1 MYTEK
6 RGGELWGKCPHLW
19 GVIPRF
25 DIPAA
30 AEEVMNMTGQY
41 THSIDAKG
49 RLFIPAKLR
58 EELGGTFHVT
68 VGQDH
73 CLSVYSDESWNA
85 ILDKLKDMS
94 FSKVKSL
101 RAMFALAADCEPDA
115 QGRILL
121 PQKLRH
127 HAQLEKEVVIIGMFD
142 RAEIWNA
149 QRWAEIEEAA
159 LSDGSLEQAM
169 EELGL

>member
-1 MYTEK
+1 
-6 RGGELWGKCPHLW
+6 
-19 GVIPRF
+19 
-25 DIPAA
+25 
-30 AEEVMNMTGQY
+30 MTGQY

-58 EELGGTFHVT
+58 EELGATFHVM
-68 VGQDH
+68 VGQDG
-73 CLSVYSDESWNA
+73 CLSVYSDDNWNA
-85 ILDKLKDMS
+85 ILDRLKTMS
-94 FSKVKSL
+94 FSKVKAL

-121 PQKLRH
+121 PQKLRQLAH
-127 HAQLEKEVVIIGMFD
+127 LEKDVVIIGMFD

-149 QRWAEIEEAA
+149 QRWAEIESAA
-159 LSDGSLEQAM
+159 LSDGSLEAAM